1 MVVDTEAVGGLLT
14 IGGVMAG
21 AVVWICK
28 SMVTPLKEMLEK
40 LIRSIEKLDQ
50 SLNLEREE
58 RHELEV
64 RVQEVDDRSRSLQH
78 RVDRLE
84 IEVRQK

>member
-14 IGGVMAG
+14 IGGVLAG
-21 AVVWICK
+21 GVVWICK
-28 SMVTPLKEMLEK
+28 SMVVPLKETLEK
-40 LIRSIEKLDQ
+40 LIHSIEKLEQ
-50 SLNLEREE
+50 SLNFERDE

-64 RVQEVDDRSRSLQH
+64 KVQGIDDREKSLQH

-84 IEVRQK
+84 DEVRNK